1 MNTRSTRTFDPAR
14 LIGLFALLP
23 GITMGAGPINS
34 TWTCTSGDFEREIT
48 LFKDI
53 DSVQDPARV
62 SENAFACR
70 VTYTKNGES
79 ALLWL
84 ARNDPDYCEPKV
96 LALVGKLQTAG
107 FQCEKSGLPINLADR
122 SSAGALDTDDV
133 AAPPSTGEQAPP
145 ARSSDA
151 AALRELL
158 QRHYENSYLDAMVAA
173 IPAGFSVGPAVDAL
187 STKSGDVLY
196 AGPPNHFVK
205 TMADGSYLL
214 VNTLVL
220 QRDSTSSFVNLG
232 FVVRDKRY
240 RFLGY
245 ATIRSAV
252 EAKVTEANVTQV
264 TLMATTAATPSCE
277 GARRMRTLRWS
288 SDFGADSSQQL
299 AAPPTG
305 PTSGSD
311 CGD

>member
-1 MNTRSTRTFDPAR
+1 MNTRSTRTFDAAR

-23 GITMGAGPINS
+23 GITMGAGLINS
-34 TWTCTSGDFEREIT
+34 TWTCTSGDFERKIT
-48 LFKDI
+48 LFKDN

-62 SENAFACR
+62 SGNAYACR

-79 ALLWL
+79 EVLWL

-96 LALVGKLQTAG
+96 LALVGKLQAAG
-107 FQCEKSGLPINLADR
+107 FQCEKSAVPIDSADR
-122 SSAGALDTDDV
+122 SSAGTLDTDDA

-145 ARSSDA
+145 ARWSDA

-158 QRHYENSYLDAMVAA
+158 ERHYEDSYLDAMVAA

-187 STKSGDVLY
+187 STQSGDVLY

-205 TMADGSYLL
+205 TMADGSYVL

-220 QRDSTSSFVNLG
+220 QRDSMSSFVNLG

-245 ATIRSAV
+245 ATLRSAV
-252 EAKVTEANVTQV
+252 EAKVTEADVSQV

-288 SDFGADSSQQL
+288 SDFGAESSQQL
-299 AAPPTG
+299 AEPPTG
-305 PTSGSD
+305 PASGSD